1 MRKIYLTL
9 LSILLTTT
17 VVCNESTI
25 SKENLFD
32 FLHSKEY
39 LKTNF
44 TQTTLVDLSERV
56 VSGIIQASRSGN
68 FKIEYL
74 DPIKETI
81 SADKEFLYKLD
92 IELEQL
98 DIVPREGYFKNT
110 PISILISNIENLK
123 KLYSIN
129 SCDVE
134 NFFTVCSL
142 STKEEDSFVEKI
154 FLRFEG
160 TELDSLTYTDSFGQ
174 NVNYDFDDISWEPF
188 NENQLYISIPEG
200 IDVVYH

>member
-1 MRKIYLTL
+1 MYLTL

-44 TQTTLVDLSERV
+44 TQTTLVGLSERV